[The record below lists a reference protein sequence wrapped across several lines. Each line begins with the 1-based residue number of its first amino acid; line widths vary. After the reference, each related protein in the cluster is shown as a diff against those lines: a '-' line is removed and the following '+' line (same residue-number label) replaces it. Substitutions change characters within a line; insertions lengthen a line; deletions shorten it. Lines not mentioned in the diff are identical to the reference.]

1 MLNLHS
7 LICLVCCLFALLQTV
22 FFVFWKQHCMTPH
35 NFHNNAR
42 WDYIL
47 KTLHFSTFSPWFKS
61 QEWVPHWQNN
71 EFGTCRGAAAG
82 VEKGKYPGA
91 RTRFCCQMPKATTA
105 MSCSEKR
112 CYYQHIAP
120 MLQELQGFL
129 FCSLSLRKKKRRTC
143 NILFLMMCYL
153 HSNNQSWLHNFPVT
167 ESTLI
172 NAWEESKRIIISWL
186 YQIVFVG
193 CDDTK
198 DGDVGSR

>member
-1 MLNLHS
+1 MPIQCLINAHNFHQPDHS
-7 LICLVCCLFALLQTV
+7 DHFDWSKELLGRTMQNPHCLFCLVCCLFALLQTV

-47 KTLHFSTFSPWFKS
+47 KTSHFSTFSPLFKS

-112 CYYQHIAP
+112 CYYQYTAE
-120 MLQELQGFL
+120 ML
-129 FCSLSLRKKKRRTC
+129 
-143 NILFLMMCYL
+143 
-153 HSNNQSWLHNFPVT
+153 
-167 ESTLI
+167 
-172 NAWEESKRIIISWL
+172 
-186 YQIVFVG
+186 
-193 CDDTK
+193 
-198 DGDVGSR
+198 